1 MLDSETWNR
10 DGTNW
15 KWNSRFE
22 KFHASERT
30 IRGSGCLS
38 SLHAIH
44 GHRWGVAKWS
54 NNNQAARV
62 WRIRYIL
69 RNITAPLSDRASS
82 SLYSN
87 SHPFNPFNSR
97 RSQAWHLD
105 TLSLRIGTNGY
116 IAICTVATINLPPS
130 ITALE
135 RDSPIYER
143 LPLRPRMLH
152 AWIVSARL
160 FSPYAAPREFIRPG
174 CWIPLLSTEL

>member
-1 MLDSETWNR
+1 MIAF
-10 DGTNW
+10 W
-15 KWNSRFE
+15 KVSR
-22 KFHASERT
+22 ERT
-30 IRGSGCLS
+30 YERRIRGSVPLFITRDTWTQVRGCKVLKQQS
-38 SLHAIH
+38 SRESMAFGTYCGTSPLFA
-44 GHRWGVAKWS
+44 GTVAS
-54 NNNQAARV
+54 
-62 WRIRYIL
+62 I
-69 RNITAPLSDRASS
+69 SS

-105 TLSLRIGTNGY
+105 PWPLSLRIGSNGY

-143 LPLRPRMLH
+143 LLPLRPRMLH

-160 FSPYAAPREFIRPG
+160 FPLCRAREFIRPG
-174 CWIPLLSTEL
+174 WILPRASCKIQLSGD